1 MIRRTLAIA
10 VKELLQLRRD
20 PRTALTLLAMPL
32 LLLFIYGYA
41 LSFDVQHIRLAIVD
55 EDGSRA
61 SRDVAEAFLRSG
73 YFDLVAHGSDVRV
86 LDALFDCG
94 EAQAALV
101 VPARY
106 GDDLAARRS
115 TKLQFVLDG
124 SDSQTANTI
133 LGYAR
138 QTVASISPVVRSG
151 ASEGAVGGVPL
162 VWYNPDLTS
171 ARFLVP
177 GLLAF
182 IMMVTAVIATALAVV
197 REKERGT
204 MESLRATPL
213 VAIELLAG
221 KTLPYLV
228 VSFAAASG
236 SLLLAHLLFAVPVR
250 GSLFWLAFVML
261 VFLAVSLSWGILIS
275 TLADTQQVA
284 FQLGLLSS
292 MLPTLL
298 LSGFIF
304 PISSMPAALRLVTQI
319 VPARYFLV
327 ALREILLKGAGPEV
341 WWNQVAGL
349 LVYGAVV
356 LGLATFRTVRSL

>member
-1 MIRRTLAIA
+1 MFRRTLAVT

-20 PRTALTLLAMPL
+20 PRTALTLLGMPIA
-32 LLLFIYGYA
+32 LLFIYGYA
-41 LSFDVQHIRLAIVD
+41 LSFDVQHIRLAVVD
-55 EDGSRA
+55 QDGSRA
-61 SRDVAEAFLRSG
+61 ARDVKDAFLKSG
-73 YFDLVAHGSDVRV
+73 YFDLVSDTSDVRV
-86 LDALFDCG
+86 LDRLFDTG
-94 EAQAALV
+94 KAQAALV
-101 VPARY
+101 VPPKY
-106 GDDLAARRS
+106 GSDLASPRP
-115 TKLQFVLDG
+115 TTLQFVLDG

-138 QTVASISPVVRSG
+138 QIVASVSPVFRNG
-151 ASEGAVGGVPL
+151 AAGVVAGVPL
-162 VWYNPDLTS
+162 VWYNPDLSS

-213 VAIELLAG
+213 LAVELLAG
-221 KTLPYLV
+221 KTIPYLLI
-228 VSFAAASG
+228 SFVAASS
-236 SLLLAHLLFAVPVR
+236 SLLLAHLLFDVPVR
-250 GSLFWLAFVML
+250 GSLAWLAGVMVL
-261 VFLAVSLSWGILIS
+261 FLAVSLGWGIFIS

-304 PISSMPAALRLVTQI
+304 PISSMPAGLRIITHV
-319 VPARYFLV
+319 VPARYFLE
-327 ALREILLKGAGPEV
+327 ALRAIVLKGAGPAS
-341 WWNQVAGL
+341 WWPQVVGL
-349 LVYGAVV
+349 VVYGAVV
-356 LGLATFRTVRSL
+356 LGLATVRTVRSL